1 MPLSLLALQ
10 ACVYDLE
17 GVVGKIFLHR
27 FPIVQPGVV
36 VSWGRAR
43 VLPKGI

>member
-10 ACVYDLE
+10 ARVYDLE

-27 FPIVQPGVV
+27 FPIVQPRAVV
-36 VSWGRAR
+36 EGGRAR
-43 VLPKGI
+43 ALPKGI